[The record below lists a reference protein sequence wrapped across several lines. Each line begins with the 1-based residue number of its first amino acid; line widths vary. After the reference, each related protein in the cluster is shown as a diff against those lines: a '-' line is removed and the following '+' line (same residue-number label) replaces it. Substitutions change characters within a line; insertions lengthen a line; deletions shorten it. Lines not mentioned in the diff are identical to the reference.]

1 MTDNQPKTPNKELE
15 PYYFEEHTISFTD
28 ILLALAHQ
36 IKVILITPAILCSVT
51 IIYVLF
57 IADPV
62 YTSTAKIMSSSSG
75 GGMAQAVGLAAQL
88 GIAMPTGQSEP
99 KWVYPEI
106 IKSIL
111 QNNLRDIEEFYKIIL
126 KKFE

>member
-15 PYYFEEHTISFTD
+15 PYYFEEDTNSFTD
-28 ILLALAHQ
+28 ILLVLAHQ

-62 YTSTAKIMSSSSG
+62 YTSTAKIMSSYSG
-75 GGMAQAVGLAAQL
+75 GSMSQAAGFAAQF
-88 GIAMPTGQSEP
+88 GINIPTGPSET

-106 IKSIL
+106 IKSRTL
-111 QNNLRDIEEFYKIIL
+111 
-126 KKFE
+126 